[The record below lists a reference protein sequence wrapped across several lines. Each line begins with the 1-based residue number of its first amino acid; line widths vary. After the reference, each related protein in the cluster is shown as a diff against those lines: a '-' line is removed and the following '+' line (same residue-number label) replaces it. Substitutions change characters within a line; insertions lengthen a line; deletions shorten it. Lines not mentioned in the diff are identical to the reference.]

1 MGNRKIV
8 KKQMK
13 RLLHILIGML
23 VSLGAFADGDVTF
36 KVSAPSTVEAGG
48 KFRVQFTVNTQNV
61 SGFSAPDFKG
71 FEIIYGPATSS
82 QSSFQ
87 MINGRTSQSSSIIY
101 TYVLLSENPGTFTI
115 GSASVQVDGN
125 VVKSKPVQV
134 RVLPAG
140 SGGTSNGGSYGGGS
154 SNGGGNQNGS
164 SAARQAPAASSS
176 QSISGK
182 DLFMT
187 ATASRTTV
195 HEQEAIL
202 LTYKIYTLV
211 DLTQMDGK
219 LPTLD
224 GFQIQEIPLPRT
236 KEFTLEQY
244 GGRNY
249 RSVVWS
255 QYLLFPQKSGNL
267 TIPSITYEG
276 VVVTRNR
283 NIDPIEAFFNGQSG
297 YTEVKRKITTPA
309 LTIHVSPLPN
319 KPAEFSGAVGKF
331 SISSSISTKEV
342 DANEAVTL
350 KISVK
355 GSGNMKLIATPEV
368 KFPKDFETYDAK
380 VNDNFQLTRSG
391 LAGTKDFEYLFVP
404 RHAGTYE
411 IPAAQFIYFD
421 TDARAYKTLTTEA
434 YTIKVKKGKGSSGQS
449 VSNYTN
455 QQQDVQQ
462 LNQDIRYIKKG
473 EVELHQQGD
482 TFFGT
487 WKHWAAYLLPLF
499 LFVLVMAL
507 GRKQMK
513 ANANVALSRGK
524 KANKV
529 ALRRMKTAK
538 KLLDSHDTG
547 RFYDEVLRAL
557 WGYVGDKFN
566 MSQESLNKENIEQS
580 LSSRHVPEEQIQQ
593 FMKVLN
599 DCEFARYAPG
609 DVNENMENVYN
620 SAIGA
625 ISKMEDNL

>member
-1 MGNRKIV
+1 MV
-8 KKQMK
+8 AFSVSTFADE
-13 RLLHILIGML
+13 
-23 VSLGAFADGDVTF
+23 VSLR
-36 KVSAPSTVEAGG
+36 VSAPSTVEVGG

-61 SGFSAPDFKG
+61 SHFSAPDFKG
-71 FEIIYGPATSS
+71 FEVIYGPATSS

-101 TYVLLSENPGTFTI
+101 TYVLLAGNSGTFTI
-115 GSASVQVDGN
+115 GSASVQVDGKT
-125 VVKSKPVQV
+125 VKSKPVQV
-134 RVLPAG
+134 RVL
-140 SGGTSNGGSYGGGS
+140 SGGAGGSSNGGS
-154 SNGGGNQNGS
+154 SNGGGNYGGGQSS
-164 SAARQAPAASSS
+164 SAPSASSS
-176 QSISGK
+176 NISAK

-187 ATASRTTV
+187 ATASRTSV

-211 DLTQMDGK
+211 DLTQLDGK

-236 KEFTLEQY
+236 KEFSIEQY
-244 GGRNY
+244 NGRNY
-249 RSVVWS
+249 RTVTWS
-255 QYLLFPQKSGNL
+255 QYLLFPQKSGKL

-276 VVVTRNR
+276 VVITRNR
-283 NIDPIEAFFNGQSG
+283 NLDPIEAFFNGQSG
-297 YTEVKRKITTPA
+297 YSEVKRKITTPT
-309 LTIHVSPLPN
+309 LTINVSPLPN
-319 KPAEFSGAVGKF
+319 KPEGFSGAVGKF
-331 SISSSISTKEV
+331 SVSSSISTKEV

-350 KISVK
+350 KISVQ
-355 GSGNMKLIATPEV
+355 GSGNMKLISTPEV
-368 KFPKDFETYDAK
+368 QFPKDFETYDAK

-391 LAGTKDFEYLFVP
+391 LSGSKDFEYLFVP
-404 RHAGTYE
+404 RHPGTYE
-411 IPAAQFIYFD
+411 IPASEFIYFD
-421 TDARAYKTLTTEA
+421 TESRSYKTIKTEA
-434 YTIKVKKGKGSSGQS
+434 YTLKVNKGKGGAGQS
-449 VSNYTN
+449 VSNYSG

-462 LNQDIRYIKKG
+462 LNQDIRFIKKG
-473 EVELHQQGD
+473 DVNLHQPGD

-487 WKHWAAYLLPLF
+487 WKCWAAYILPFL
-499 LFVLVMAL
+499 LFVIAMVL

-513 ANANVALSRGK
+513 ANANVAHLRGK

-529 ALRRMKTAK
+529 ALKRMKTAK
-538 KLLDSHDTG
+538 KLLDAHDTG
-547 RFYDEVLRAL
+547 KFYDEVLRAL

-580 LSSRHVPEEQIQQ
+580 LTSRQVPDEQIQQ

-620 SAIGA
+620 SAISA

>member
-1 MGNRKIV
+1 
-8 KKQMK
+8 MK
-13 RLLHILIGML
+13 RLLHILIFVAFSVSTFADE
-23 VSLGAFADGDVTF
+23 VSLR
-36 KVSAPSTVEAGG
+36 VSAPSTVEVGG

-61 SGFSAPDFKG
+61 SHFSAPDFKG
-71 FEIIYGPATSS
+71 FEVIYGPATSS

-101 TYVLLSENPGTFTI
+101 TYVLLAGNSGTFTI
-115 GSASVQVDGN
+115 GSASVQVDGKT
-125 VVKSKPVQV
+125 VKSKPVQV
-134 RVLPAG
+134 RVL
-140 SGGTSNGGSYGGGS
+140 SGGAGGSSNGGS
-154 SNGGGNQNGS
+154 SNGGGNSGNYGGGQSS
-164 SAARQAPAASSS
+164 SAPSASSS
-176 QSISGK
+176 SNISAK

-187 ATASRTTV
+187 ATASRTSV

-211 DLTQMDGK
+211 DLTQLDGK

-236 KEFTLEQY
+236 KEFSIEQY
-244 GGRNY
+244 QGRNY
-249 RSVVWS
+249 RTVTWS
-255 QYLLFPQKSGNL
+255 QYLLFPQKSGKL

-276 VVVTRNR
+276 VVITRNR
-283 NIDPIEAFFNGQSG
+283 NLDPIEAFFNGQSG
-297 YTEVKRKITTPA
+297 YTEVKRKITTPT
-309 LTIHVSPLPN
+309 LTINVSPLPN
-319 KPAEFSGAVGKF
+319 KPEGFSGAVGKF
-331 SISSSISTKEV
+331 SVSSSISTKEV

-350 KISVK
+350 KISVQ
-355 GSGNMKLIATPEV
+355 GSGNMKLISTPEV
-368 KFPKDFETYDAK
+368 QFPKDFETYDAK

-391 LAGTKDFEYLFVP
+391 LSGSKDFEYLFVP
-404 RHAGTYE
+404 RHPGTYE
-411 IPAAQFIYFD
+411 IPASEFIYFD
-421 TDARAYKTLTTEA
+421 TESRSYKTIKTEA
-434 YTIKVKKGKGSSGQS
+434 YTLKVNKGKGGAGQS
-449 VSNYTN
+449 VSNYSG

-462 LNQDIRYIKKG
+462 LNQDIRFIKKG
-473 EVELHQQGD
+473 DVDLHQPGD

-487 WKHWAAYLLPLF
+487 WKCWAAYILPFL
-499 LFVLVMAL
+499 LFVIAMVL

-513 ANANVALSRGK
+513 ANANVAHLRGK

-529 ALRRMKTAK
+529 ALKRMKTAK
-538 KLLDSHDTG
+538 KLLDAHDTG
-547 RFYDEVLRAL
+547 KFYDEVLRAL

-580 LSSRHVPEEQIQQ
+580 LTSRQVPDEQIQQ

-620 SAIGA
+620 SAISA

>member
-1 MGNRKIV
+1 
-8 KKQMK
+8 MK
-13 RLLHILIGML
+13 RLLHILIL
-23 VSLGAFADGDVTF
+23 VAFSVSTFADEVSLR
-36 KVSAPSTVEAGG
+36 VSAPSTVEVGG

-61 SGFSAPDFKG
+61 SHFSAPDFKG
-71 FEIIYGPATSS
+71 FEVIYGPATSS

-101 TYVLLSENPGTFTI
+101 TYVLLAGNSGTFTI
-115 GSASVQVDGN
+115 GSASVQVDGKT
-125 VVKSKPVQV
+125 VKSKPVQV
-134 RVLPAG
+134 RVLSGG
-140 SGGTSNGGSYGGGS
+140 SGGAGGSSNGGS
-154 SNGGGNQNGS
+154 SNGGGNYGGGQSS
-164 SAARQAPAASSS
+164 SAPSASSS
-176 QSISGK
+176 NISAK

-187 ATASRTTV
+187 ATASRTSV

-211 DLTQMDGK
+211 DLTQLDGK

-236 KEFTLEQY
+236 KEFSIEQY
-244 GGRNY
+244 NGRNY
-249 RSVVWS
+249 RTVTWS
-255 QYLLFPQKSGNL
+255 QYLLFPQKSGKL

-276 VVVTRNR
+276 VVITRNR
-283 NIDPIEAFFNGQSG
+283 NLDPIEAFFNGQSG
-297 YTEVKRKITTPA
+297 YSEVKRKITTPT
-309 LTIHVSPLPN
+309 LTINVSPLPN
-319 KPAEFSGAVGKF
+319 KPEGFSGAVGKF
-331 SISSSISTKEV
+331 SVSSSISTKEV

-350 KISVK
+350 KISVQ
-355 GSGNMKLIATPEV
+355 GSGNMKLISTPEV
-368 KFPKDFETYDAK
+368 QFPKDFETYDAK

-391 LAGTKDFEYLFVP
+391 LSGSKDFEYLFVP
-404 RHAGTYE
+404 RHPGTYE
-411 IPAAQFIYFD
+411 IPASEFIYFD
-421 TDARAYKTLTTEA
+421 TESRSYKTIKTEA
-434 YTIKVKKGKGSSGQS
+434 YTLKVNKGKGGAGQS
-449 VSNYTN
+449 VSNYSG

-462 LNQDIRYIKKG
+462 LNQDIRFIKKG
-473 EVELHQQGD
+473 DVNLHQPGD

-487 WKHWAAYLLPLF
+487 WKCWAAYILPFL
-499 LFVLVMAL
+499 LFVIAMVL

-513 ANANVALSRGK
+513 ANANVAHLRGK

-529 ALRRMKTAK
+529 ALKRMKTAK
-538 KLLDSHDTG
+538 KLLDAHDTG
-547 RFYDEVLRAL
+547 KFYDEVLRAL

-580 LSSRHVPEEQIQQ
+580 LTSRQVPDEQIQQ

-620 SAIGA
+620 SAISA

>member
-1 MGNRKIV
+1 
-8 KKQMK
+8 MK
-13 RLLHILIGML
+13 RLLYILILIGISVSVMAEE
-23 VSLGAFADGDVTF
+23 VSLR
-36 KVSAPSTVEAGG
+36 VSAPSTVEAGG

-71 FEIIYGPATSS
+71 FEVIYGPATSS

-101 TYVLLSENPGTFTI
+101 TYVLLAESPGNYTI
-115 GSASVQVDGN
+115 GSASVHVDGKT
-125 VVKSKPVQV
+125 VKSKPVQV
-134 RVLPAG
+134 RVL
-140 SGGTSNGGSYGGGS
+140 SGGAGNGGGSYGGG
-154 SNGGGNQNGS
+154 NGGNGAYDNGRQQP
-164 SAARQAPAASSS
+164 SAPTSSS
-176 QSISGK
+176 TNISAK

-187 ATASRTTV
+187 ATASRTNV

-202 LTYKIYTLV
+202 LTYKIYTLL
-211 DLTQMDGK
+211 DLRQMDGK

-224 GFQIQEIPLPRT
+224 GFQIQEIPLPRV
-236 KEFTLEQY
+236 KDFDIEQY
-244 GGRNY
+244 NGRNY
-249 RSVVWS
+249 KTVTWS
-255 QYLLFPQKSGNL
+255 QYLLFPQKSGKL

-276 VVVTRNR
+276 TVITRNR
-283 NIDPIEAFFNGQSG
+283 NLDPIEAFFNGQSG
-297 YTEVKRKITTPA
+297 FTELKRKITTPS
-309 LTIHVSPLPN
+309 LTINVSPLPN
-319 KPAEFSGAVGKF
+319 KPEGFSGAVGKF
-331 SISSSISTKEV
+331 SVSSSISTKEV

-350 KISVK
+350 KVSVK
-355 GSGNMKLIATPEV
+355 GSGNMKLISTPEV
-368 KFPKDFETYDAK
+368 NFPKDFETYDAK

-391 LAGTKDFEYLFVP
+391 LAGSKDFEYLFVP

-411 IPAAQFIYFD
+411 IPAAEFIYFD
-421 TDARAYKTLTTEA
+421 TESRSYKTLKTEA
-434 YTIKVKKGKGSSGQS
+434 YTLKVNKGKGGAGQS
-449 VSNYTN
+449 VSNYSG

-462 LNQDIRYIKKG
+462 LNQDIRFIKQG
-473 EVELHQQGD
+473 DVELHQPGD

-487 WKHWAAYLLPLF
+487 WKCWVAYLLPLL
-499 LFVLVMAL
+499 LFVIVIVL

-529 ALRRMKTAK
+529 ALRKMKTAK
-538 KLLDSHDTG
+538 KLLDAHDTG
-547 RFYDEVLRAL
+547 KFYDEVLRAL

-580 LSSRHVPEEQIQQ
+580 LTSRQVPQEQIGQ

-620 SAIGA
+620 SAISA

>member
-1 MGNRKIV
+1 
-8 KKQMK
+8 MK
-13 RLLHILIGML
+13 RLLHIFILVCISVSVFADE
-23 VSLGAFADGDVTF
+23 VSLR
-36 KVSAPSTVEAGG
+36 VSAPSTVEVGG

-61 SGFSAPDFKG
+61 SHFSAPDFKG
-71 FEIIYGPATSS
+71 FEVIYGPATSS

-101 TYVLLSENPGTFTI
+101 TYVLMAESVGNFTI
-115 GSASVQVDGN
+115 GSASVQVDGKT
-125 VVKSKPVQV
+125 VKSKPTQV
-134 RVLPAG
+134 RVL
-140 SGGTSNGGSYGGGS
+140 SGGAGGASGGNYSGGNSNAGGGRA
-154 SNGGGNQNGS
+154 S
-164 SAARQAPAASSS
+164 SAPEASSS
-176 QSISGK
+176 STNISAK

-211 DLTQMDGK
+211 DLRELDGK

-236 KEFTLEQY
+236 KEFSIEQY
-244 GGRNY
+244 NGRNY
-249 RSVVWS
+249 RSVIWS
-255 QYLLFPQKSGNL
+255 QYLLFPQKSGKL
-267 TIPSITYEG
+267 TIPAITYEG
-276 VVVTRNR
+276 VVITRNR
-283 NIDPIEAFFNGQSG
+283 NLDPIEAFFNGQSG
-297 YTEVKRKITTPA
+297 YTEVKRKITTPT
-309 LTIHVSPLPN
+309 LTINVSPLPN
-319 KPAEFSGAVGKF
+319 KPEGFSGAVGKF
-331 SISSSISTKEV
+331 SISSSMSTKEV

-350 KISVK
+350 KISVQ
-355 GSGNMKLIATPEV
+355 GSGNMKLISTPEV
-368 KFPKDFETYDAK
+368 QFPKDFETYDAK

-391 LAGTKDFEYLFVP
+391 LSGTKDFEYLFVP

-411 IPAAQFIYFD
+411 IPASEFIYFD
-421 TDARAYKTLTTEA
+421 TESRSYKTLKTEA
-434 YTIKVKKGKGSSGQS
+434 YTLKVNKGKGGAGQS
-449 VSNYTN
+449 VSNYSG

-462 LNQDIRYIKKG
+462 LNQDIRFIKKG
-473 EVELHQQGD
+473 DVDLHQPGD

-487 WKHWAAYLLPLF
+487 WKCWAAYLLPLL
-499 LFVLVMAL
+499 LFIIVMVL

-513 ANANVALSRGK
+513 AHANVALSRGR

-538 KLLDSHDTG
+538 KLLDNHDTG
-547 RFYDEVLRAL
+547 KFYDEVLRAL

-580 LSSRHVPEEQIQQ
+580 LTSRNVPDEQIQQ

-609 DVNENMENVYN
+609 DVNENMGNVYN
-620 SAIGA
+620 SAIDA

>member
-1 MGNRKIV
+1 
-8 KKQMK
+8 MK
-13 RLLHILIGML
+13 RLLHILIL
-23 VSLGAFADGDVTF
+23 VAFSVSTFADEVSLR
-36 KVSAPSTVEAGG
+36 VSAPSTVEVGG

-61 SGFSAPDFKG
+61 SHFSAPDFKG
-71 FEIIYGPATSS
+71 FEVIYGPATSS

-101 TYVLLSENPGTFTI
+101 TYVLLAGNSGTFTI
-115 GSASVQVDGN
+115 GSASVQVDGKT
-125 VVKSKPVQV
+125 VKSKPVQV
-134 RVLPAG
+134 RVL
-140 SGGTSNGGSYGGGS
+140 SGGAGGAGGSSNGGS
-154 SNGGGNQNGS
+154 SNGGGNYGGGQSS
-164 SAARQAPAASSS
+164 SAPSASSS
-176 QSISGK
+176 SISAK

-187 ATASRTTV
+187 ATASRTSV

-211 DLTQMDGK
+211 DLTQLDGK

-236 KEFTLEQY
+236 KEFSIEQY
-244 GGRNY
+244 NGRNY
-249 RSVVWS
+249 RTVTWS
-255 QYLLFPQKSGNL
+255 QYLLFPQKSGKL

-276 VVVTRNR
+276 VVITRNR
-283 NIDPIEAFFNGQSG
+283 NLDPIEAFFNGQSG
-297 YTEVKRKITTPA
+297 YSEVKRKITTPT
-309 LTIHVSPLPN
+309 LTINVSPLPN
-319 KPAEFSGAVGKF
+319 KPEGFSGAVGKF
-331 SISSSISTKEV
+331 SVSSSISTKEV

-350 KISVK
+350 KISVQ
-355 GSGNMKLIATPEV
+355 GSGNMKLISTPEV
-368 KFPKDFETYDAK
+368 QFPKDFETYDAK

-391 LAGTKDFEYLFVP
+391 LSGSKDFEYLFVP
-404 RHAGTYE
+404 RHPGTYE
-411 IPAAQFIYFD
+411 IPASEFIYFD
-421 TDARAYKTLTTEA
+421 TESRSYKTIKTEA
-434 YTIKVKKGKGSSGQS
+434 YTLKVNKGKGGAGQS
-449 VSNYTN
+449 VSNYSG

-462 LNQDIRYIKKG
+462 LNQDIRFIKKG
-473 EVELHQQGD
+473 DVDLHQPGD

-487 WKHWAAYLLPLF
+487 WKCWAAYILPFL
-499 LFVLVMAL
+499 LFVIAMVL

-513 ANANVALSRGK
+513 ANANVAHLRGK

-529 ALRRMKTAK
+529 ALKRMKTAK
-538 KLLDSHDTG
+538 KLLDAHDTG
-547 RFYDEVLRAL
+547 KFYDEVLRAL

-580 LSSRHVPEEQIQQ
+580 LTSRQVPDEQIQQ

-620 SAIGA
+620 SAISA

>member
-1 MGNRKIV
+1 
-8 KKQMK
+8 MK
-13 RLLHILIGML
+13 RLLHIFIL
-23 VSLGAFADGDVTF
+23 VAFSVSVFADGDVTF
-36 KVSAPSTVEAGG
+36 RVSAPSTVEAGG

-61 SGFSAPDFKG
+61 SNFIAPDFKG
-71 FEIIYGPATSS
+71 FEVIYGPATSS

-101 TYVLLSENPGTFTI
+101 TYVLLSDVQGTYTI
-115 GSASVQVDGN
+115 GSASVQVEGKT
-125 VVKSKPVQV
+125 VRSKPVQV

-140 SGGTSNGGSYGGGS
+140 AGGSAYGGGGS
-154 SNGGGNQNGS
+154 SSYGS
-164 SAARQAPAASSS
+164 ASGRQSNVPVTTGQGITS
-176 QSISGK
+176 K
-182 DLFMT
+182 ELFMT
-187 ATASRTTV
+187 ATASRTSV

-211 DLTQMDGK
+211 DLRQLDGK

-236 KEFTLEQY
+236 KEFSLEHY
-244 GGRNY
+244 NGRNY
-249 RSVVWS
+249 RTVVWS
-255 QYLLFPQKSGNL
+255 QYLLFPQKSGKL

-276 VVVTRNR
+276 VVVTRNQ

-297 YTEVKRKITTPA
+297 LLELKKKITTPA
-309 LTIHVSPLPN
+309 LTINVSPLPN
-319 KPAEFSGAVGKF
+319 KPADFSGAVGKF
-331 SISSSISTKEV
+331 TLASSISTQEV

-368 KFPKDFETYDAK
+368 NFPKDFDTYDAK
-380 VNDNFQLTRSG
+380 VNDNFQLTRTG
-391 LAGTKDFEYLFVP
+391 LAGNKDFEYLFVP
-404 RHAGTYE
+404 RHAGTYD
-411 IPAAQFIYFD
+411 IPAVKFTYFD
-421 TDARAYKTLTTEA
+421 TEARTYKTLTTEP
-434 YTIKVKKGKGSSGQS
+434 YTIKVNKGKGGAGQS
-449 VSNYTN
+449 VSNYSG

-462 LNQDIRYIKKG
+462 LNQDIRFIKTG
-473 EVELHQQGD
+473 DVALHQQGD

-487 WKHWAAYLLPLF
+487 WKYWTAYLLPFL
-499 LFVLVMAL
+499 LFVLFIVM
-507 GRKQMK
+507 GRKRMK
-513 ANANVALSRGK
+513 TNANVALTRGK

-538 KLLDSHDTG
+538 TLLDSHNASK
-547 RFYDEVLRAL
+547 FYDEVLRAL

-580 LSSRHVPEEQIQQ
+580 LTSRNVPAEQIGQ

-620 SAIGA
+620 SAISA
-625 ISKMEDNL
+625 ITKMEDNL

>member
-1 MGNRKIV
+1 
-8 KKQMK
+8 MK
-13 RLLHILIGML
+13 RLLHIFILVCISVSVFADE
-23 VSLGAFADGDVTF
+23 VSLR
-36 KVSAPSTVEAGG
+36 VSAPSTVEVGG

-61 SGFSAPDFKG
+61 SHFSAPDFKG
-71 FEIIYGPATSS
+71 FEVIYGPATSS

-101 TYVLLSENPGTFTI
+101 TYVLMAESVGNFTI
-115 GSASVQVDGN
+115 GSASVQVDGKA
-125 VVKSKPVQV
+125 VKSKPVQV
-134 RVLPAG
+134 RVL
-140 SGGTSNGGSYGGGS
+140 SGGAGGSSGGNYGGGG
-154 SNGGGNQNGS
+154 NGNAGAGRQS
-164 SAARQAPAASSS
+164 SASEPSSS
-176 QSISGK
+176 STNISAK

-211 DLTQMDGK
+211 DLRELDGK

-236 KEFTLEQY
+236 KEFSIEQY
-244 GGRNY
+244 NGRNY

-255 QYLLFPQKSGNL
+255 QYLLFPQKSGKL
-267 TIPSITYEG
+267 TIPAITYEG
-276 VVVTRNR
+276 VVLTRNR
-283 NIDPIEAFFNGQSG
+283 NLDPIEAFFNGQSG
-297 YTEVKRKITTPA
+297 YTEVKRKIATPT
-309 LTIHVSPLPN
+309 LTINVSPLPN
-319 KPAEFSGAVGKF
+319 KPEGFSGAVGKF
-331 SISSSISTKEV
+331 SVSSSISTKEV

-350 KISVK
+350 KISVQ
-355 GSGNMKLIATPEV
+355 GSGNMKLISTPEV
-368 KFPKDFETYDAK
+368 QFPKDFETYDAK

-391 LAGTKDFEYLFVP
+391 LSGTKDFEYLFVP
-404 RHAGTYE
+404 RHPGTYE
-411 IPAAQFIYFD
+411 IPAAEFIYFD
-421 TDARAYKTLTTEA
+421 TESRSYKTLKTEA
-434 YTIKVKKGKGSSGQS
+434 YTLKVNKGKGGAGQS
-449 VSNYTN
+449 VSNYSG

-462 LNQDIRYIKKG
+462 LNQDIRFIKKG
-473 EVELHQQGD
+473 DVNLHQPGD

-487 WKHWAAYLLPLF
+487 WKCWVACLLPLL
-499 LFVLVMAL
+499 LFIIVMVL

-513 ANANVALSRGK
+513 AHANVALSRGR

-529 ALRRMKTAK
+529 ALKRMKTAK
-538 KLLDSHDTG
+538 KLLDAHDTG
-547 RFYDEVLRAL
+547 KFYDEVLRAL

-580 LSSRHVPEEQIQQ
+580 LTSRNVPAEQIQQ

-620 SAIGA
+620 SAISA

>member
-1 MGNRKIV
+1 MV
-8 KKQMK
+8 AFSVSTFADE
-13 RLLHILIGML
+13 
-23 VSLGAFADGDVTF
+23 VSLR
-36 KVSAPSTVEAGG
+36 VSAPSTVEVGG

-61 SGFSAPDFKG
+61 SHFSAPDFKG
-71 FEIIYGPATSS
+71 FEVIYGPATSS

-101 TYVLLSENPGTFTI
+101 TYVLLAGNSGTFTI
-115 GSASVQVDGN
+115 GSASVQVDGKT
-125 VVKSKPVQV
+125 VKSKPVQV
-134 RVLPAG
+134 RVL
-140 SGGTSNGGSYGGGS
+140 SGGAGGAGGS
-154 SNGGGNQNGS
+154 SNGGSSSGGGNYGGGQSS
-164 SAARQAPAASSS
+164 SAPSASSS
-176 QSISGK
+176 NISAK

-187 ATASRTTV
+187 ATASRTSV

-211 DLTQMDGK
+211 DLTQLDGK

-236 KEFTLEQY
+236 KEFSIEQY
-244 GGRNY
+244 NGRNY
-249 RSVVWS
+249 RTVTWS
-255 QYLLFPQKSGNL
+255 QYLLFPQKSGKL

-276 VVVTRNR
+276 VVITRNR
-283 NIDPIEAFFNGQSG
+283 NLDPIEAFFNGQSG
-297 YTEVKRKITTPA
+297 YSEVKRKITTPT
-309 LTIHVSPLPN
+309 LTINVSPLPN
-319 KPAEFSGAVGKF
+319 KPEGFSGAVGKF
-331 SISSSISTKEV
+331 SVSSSISTKEV

-350 KISVK
+350 KISVQ
-355 GSGNMKLIATPEV
+355 GSGNMKLISTPEV
-368 KFPKDFETYDAK
+368 QFPKDFETYDAK

-391 LAGTKDFEYLFVP
+391 LSGSKDFEYLFVP
-404 RHAGTYE
+404 RHPGTYE
-411 IPAAQFIYFD
+411 IPASEFIYFD
-421 TDARAYKTLTTEA
+421 TESRSYKTIKTEA
-434 YTIKVKKGKGSSGQS
+434 YTLKVNKGKGGAGQS
-449 VSNYTN
+449 VSNYSG

-462 LNQDIRYIKKG
+462 LNQDIRFIKKG
-473 EVELHQQGD
+473 DVDLHQPGD

-487 WKHWAAYLLPLF
+487 WKCWAAYILPFL
-499 LFVLVMAL
+499 LFVIAMVL

-513 ANANVALSRGK
+513 ANANVAHLRGK

-529 ALRRMKTAK
+529 ALKRMKTAK
-538 KLLDSHDTG
+538 KLLDAHDTG
-547 RFYDEVLRAL
+547 KFYDEVLRAL

-580 LSSRHVPEEQIQQ
+580 LTSRQVPDEQIQQ

-620 SAIGA
+620 SAISA

>member
-1 MGNRKIV
+1 
-8 KKQMK
+8 MK
-13 RLLHILIGML
+13 RLFYLYICLCI
-23 VSLGAFADGDVTF
+23 SISAFADEVSLR
-36 KVSAPSTVEAGG
+36 VSAPSSVEAGG

-71 FEIIYGPATSS
+71 FEVIYGPATSS

-101 TYVLLSENPGTFTI
+101 TYVLLAESPGNYTI
-115 GSASVQVDGN
+115 GSATVHVDGKA
-125 VVKSKPVQV
+125 VKSKPVQV
-134 RVLPAG
+134 RVLAG
-140 SGGTSNGGSYGGGS
+140 GAGGGANGGGSYGGNG
-154 SNGGGNQNGS
+154 SNGGNSAYDNGRQPSASAPS
-164 SAARQAPAASSS
+164 STN
-176 QSISGK
+176 ISAK

-211 DLTQMDGK
+211 DLRQLDGK

-236 KEFTLEQY
+236 KEFDIEQY
-244 GGRNY
+244 NGRNY
-249 RSVVWS
+249 RTVTWS
-255 QYLLFPQKSGNL
+255 QYLLFPQKSGKL

-276 VVVTRNR
+276 VVITRNR
-283 NIDPIEAFFNGQSG
+283 NLDPIEAFFNGQSG
-297 YTEVKRKITTPA
+297 FAEVKRKITTPT
-309 LTIHVSPLPN
+309 LTINVSPLPN
-319 KPAEFSGAVGKF
+319 KPEGFSGAVGKF
-331 SISSSISTKEV
+331 SVSSNISTKEV

-355 GSGNMKLIATPEV
+355 GSGNMKLISTPEM

-391 LAGTKDFEYLFVP
+391 LSGTKDFEYLFVP

-411 IPAAQFIYFD
+411 IPAAEFIYFD
-421 TDARAYKTLTTEA
+421 TESRSYKTLKTEA
-434 YTIKVKKGKGSSGQS
+434 YTLKVNKGKGGAGQS
-449 VSNYTN
+449 VSNYSG

-462 LNQDIRYIKKG
+462 LNQDIRFIKTG
-473 EVELHQQGD
+473 DVELHQPGD

-487 WKHWAAYLLPLF
+487 WKCWVAYVLPLVLF
-499 LFVLVMAL
+499 LLVMVL
-507 GRKQMK
+507 GRKRMK

-529 ALRRMKTAK
+529 ALRKMKTAK
-538 KLLDSHDTG
+538 KLLDAHDKDK
-547 RFYDEVLRAL
+547 FYDEVLRAL

-580 LSSRHVPEEQIQQ
+580 LTSRQVPEEQIRQ

-620 SAIGA
+620 SAISA

>member
-1 MGNRKIV
+1 MAFS
-8 KKQMK
+8 
-13 RLLHILIGML
+13 
-23 VSLGAFADGDVTF
+23 VSVFADGDVTF
-36 KVSAPSTVEAGG
+36 RVSAPSTVEAGG

-61 SGFSAPDFKG
+61 SNFIAPDFKG
-71 FEIIYGPATSS
+71 FEVIYGPATSS

-101 TYVLLSENPGTFTI
+101 TYVLLSDVQGTYTI
-115 GSASVQVDGN
+115 GSASVQVEGKT
-125 VVKSKPVQV
+125 VRSKPVQV

-140 SGGTSNGGSYGGGS
+140 AGGSAYGGGGS
-154 SNGGGNQNGS
+154 SSNGS
-164 SAARQAPAASSS
+164 ASGRQSNVPVTTGQGITS
-176 QSISGK
+176 K
-182 DLFMT
+182 ELFMT
-187 ATASRTTV
+187 ATASRTSV

-211 DLTQMDGK
+211 DLRQLDGK

-236 KEFTLEQY
+236 KEFSLEHY
-244 GGRNY
+244 NGRNY
-249 RSVVWS
+249 RTVVWS
-255 QYLLFPQKSGNL
+255 QYLLFPQKSGKL

-276 VVVTRNR
+276 VVVTRNQ

-297 YTEVKRKITTPA
+297 LLELKKKITTPA
-309 LTIHVSPLPN
+309 LTINVSPLPN
-319 KPAEFSGAVGKF
+319 KPADFSGAVGKF
-331 SISSSISTKEV
+331 TLSSSISTQEV

-368 KFPKDFETYDAK
+368 NFPKDFDTYDAK
-380 VNDNFQLTRSG
+380 VNDNFQLTRTG
-391 LAGTKDFEYLFVP
+391 LAGNKDFEYLFVP
-404 RHAGTYE
+404 RHAGTYD
-411 IPAAQFIYFD
+411 IPAVKFTYFD
-421 TDARAYKTLTTEA
+421 TEARTYKTLTTEP
-434 YTIKVKKGKGSSGQS
+434 YTIKVNKGKGGAGQS
-449 VSNYTN
+449 VSNYSG

-462 LNQDIRYIKKG
+462 LNQDIRFIKTG
-473 EVELHQQGD
+473 DVALHQQGD

-487 WKHWAAYLLPLF
+487 WKYWTAYLLPFL
-499 LFVLVMAL
+499 LFVLFIVM
-507 GRKQMK
+507 GRKRMK
-513 ANANVALSRGK
+513 TNANVALTRGK

-538 KLLDSHDTG
+538 TLLDSHDASK
-547 RFYDEVLRAL
+547 FYDEVLRAL

-580 LSSRHVPEEQIQQ
+580 LTSRNVPAEQIGQ

-620 SAIGA
+620 SAISA
-625 ISKMEDNL
+625 ITKMEDNL

>member
-1 MGNRKIV
+1 
-8 KKQMK
+8 MK
-13 RLLHILIGML
+13 RLLHIFIL
-23 VSLGAFADGDVTF
+23 VAFSVSVFADGDVTF
-36 KVSAPSTVEAGG
+36 RVSAPSTVEAGG

-61 SGFSAPDFKG
+61 SNFIAPDFKG
-71 FEIIYGPATSS
+71 FEVIYGPATSS

-101 TYVLLSENPGTFTI
+101 TYVLLSDVQGTYTI
-115 GSASVQVDGN
+115 GSASVQVEGKT
-125 VVKSKPVQV
+125 VRSKPVQV

-140 SGGTSNGGSYGGGS
+140 AGGSAYGGGGS
-154 SNGGGNQNGS
+154 NSNG
-164 SAARQAPAASSS
+164 SASGRQSNVPVTTGQGVTS
-176 QSISGK
+176 K
-182 DLFMT
+182 ELFMT
-187 ATASRTTV
+187 ATASRTSV

-211 DLTQMDGK
+211 DLRQLDGK

-236 KEFTLEQY
+236 KEFSLEHY
-244 GGRNY
+244 NGRNY
-249 RSVVWS
+249 RTVVWS
-255 QYLLFPQKSGNL
+255 QYLLFPQKAGKL

-276 VVVTRNR
+276 VVVTRNQ

-297 YTEVKRKITTPA
+297 LLELKKKITTPA
-309 LTIHVSPLPN
+309 LTINVSPLPN
-319 KPAEFSGAVGKF
+319 KPADFSGAVGKF
-331 SISSSISTKEV
+331 TLASSISTQEV

-368 KFPKDFETYDAK
+368 NFPKDFDTYDAK
-380 VNDNFQLTRSG
+380 VNDNFQLTRTG
-391 LAGTKDFEYLFVP
+391 LAGNKDFEYLFVP
-404 RHAGTYE
+404 RHAGTYD
-411 IPAAQFIYFD
+411 IPAVKFTYFD
-421 TDARAYKTLTTEA
+421 TEARTYKTLTTEP
-434 YTIKVKKGKGSSGQS
+434 YTIKVNKGKGGAGQS
-449 VSNYTN
+449 VSNYSG

-462 LNQDIRYIKKG
+462 LNQDIRFIKTG
-473 EVELHQQGD
+473 DVALHQQGD

-487 WKHWAAYLLPLF
+487 WKYWAAYLLPFL
-499 LFVLVMAL
+499 LFVLFIVM
-507 GRKQMK
+507 GRKRMK
-513 ANANVALSRGK
+513 TNANVALTRGK

-538 KLLDSHDTG
+538 TLLDSHDASK
-547 RFYDEVLRAL
+547 FYDEVLRAL

-580 LSSRHVPEEQIQQ
+580 LTSRNVPAEQIEQ

-620 SAIGA
+620 SAISA
-625 ISKMEDNL
+625 ITKMEDNL

>member
-1 MGNRKIV
+1 MV
-8 KKQMK
+8 AFSVSTFADE
-13 RLLHILIGML
+13 
-23 VSLGAFADGDVTF
+23 VSLR
-36 KVSAPSTVEAGG
+36 VSAPSTVEVGG

-61 SGFSAPDFKG
+61 SHFSAPDFKG
-71 FEIIYGPATSS
+71 FEVIYGPATSS

-101 TYVLLSENPGTFTI
+101 TYVLLAGNSGTFTI
-115 GSASVQVDGN
+115 GSASVQVDGKT
-125 VVKSKPVQV
+125 VKSKPVQV
-134 RVLPAG
+134 RVL
-140 SGGTSNGGSYGGGS
+140 SGGAGGSSNGGS
-154 SNGGGNQNGS
+154 SNGGGNYGGGQSS
-164 SAARQAPAASSS
+164 SAPSASSS
-176 QSISGK
+176 NISAK

-187 ATASRTTV
+187 ATASRTSV

-211 DLTQMDGK
+211 DLTQLDGK

-236 KEFTLEQY
+236 KEFSIEQY
-244 GGRNY
+244 NGRNY
-249 RSVVWS
+249 RTVTWS
-255 QYLLFPQKSGNL
+255 QYLLFPQKSGKL

-276 VVVTRNR
+276 VVITRNR
-283 NIDPIEAFFNGQSG
+283 NLDPIEAFFNGQSG
-297 YTEVKRKITTPA
+297 YSEVKRKITTPT
-309 LTIHVSPLPN
+309 LTINVSPLPN
-319 KPAEFSGAVGKF
+319 KPEGFSGAVGKF
-331 SISSSISTKEV
+331 SVSSSISTKEV

-350 KISVK
+350 KISVQ
-355 GSGNMKLIATPEV
+355 GSGNMKLISTPEV
-368 KFPKDFETYDAK
+368 QFPKDFETYDAK

-391 LAGTKDFEYLFVP
+391 LSGSKDFEYLFVP
-404 RHAGTYE
+404 RHPGTYE
-411 IPAAQFIYFD
+411 IPASEFIYFD
-421 TDARAYKTLTTEA
+421 TESRSYKTIKTEV
-434 YTIKVKKGKGSSGQS
+434 YTLKVNKGKGGAGQS
-449 VSNYTN
+449 VSNYSG

-462 LNQDIRYIKKG
+462 LNQDIRFIKKG
-473 EVELHQQGD
+473 DVDLHQPGD

-487 WKHWAAYLLPLF
+487 WKCWAAYILPFL
-499 LFVLVMAL
+499 LFVIAMVL

-513 ANANVALSRGK
+513 ANANVAHLRGK

-529 ALRRMKTAK
+529 ALKRMKTAK
-538 KLLDSHDTG
+538 KLLDAHDTG
-547 RFYDEVLRAL
+547 KFYDEVLRAL

-580 LSSRHVPEEQIQQ
+580 LTSRQVPDEQIQQ

-620 SAIGA
+620 SAISA

>member
-1 MGNRKIV
+1 MDEV
-8 KKQMK
+8 KCEMSMK
-13 RLLHILIGML
+13 RLLHILIL
-23 VSLGAFADGDVTF
+23 VAFSVSTFADEVSLR
-36 KVSAPSTVEAGG
+36 VSAPSTVEVGG

-61 SGFSAPDFKG
+61 SHFSAPDFKG
-71 FEIIYGPATSS
+71 FEVIYGPATSS

-101 TYVLLSENPGTFTI
+101 TYVLLAGNSGTFTI
-115 GSASVQVDGN
+115 GSASVQVDGKT
-125 VVKSKPVQV
+125 VKSKPVQV
-134 RVLPAG
+134 RVL
-140 SGGTSNGGSYGGGS
+140 SGGAGGAGGSSNGGS
-154 SNGGGNQNGS
+154 SNGGGNYGGGQSS
-164 SAARQAPAASSS
+164 SAPSASSS
-176 QSISGK
+176 NISAK

-187 ATASRTTV
+187 ATASRTSV

-211 DLTQMDGK
+211 DLTQLDGK

-236 KEFTLEQY
+236 KEFSIEQY
-244 GGRNY
+244 NGRNY
-249 RSVVWS
+249 RTVTWS
-255 QYLLFPQKSGNL
+255 QYLLFPQKSGKL

-276 VVVTRNR
+276 VVITRNR
-283 NIDPIEAFFNGQSG
+283 NLDPIEAFFNGQSG
-297 YTEVKRKITTPA
+297 YSEVKRKITTPT
-309 LTIHVSPLPN
+309 LTINVSPLPN
-319 KPAEFSGAVGKF
+319 KPEGFSGAVGKF
-331 SISSSISTKEV
+331 SVSSSISTKEV

-350 KISVK
+350 KISVQ
-355 GSGNMKLIATPEV
+355 GSGNMKLISTPEV
-368 KFPKDFETYDAK
+368 QFPKDFETYDAK

-391 LAGTKDFEYLFVP
+391 LSGSKDFEYLFVP
-404 RHAGTYE
+404 RHPGTYE
-411 IPAAQFIYFD
+411 IPASEFIYFD
-421 TDARAYKTLTTEA
+421 TESRSYKTIKTEA
-434 YTIKVKKGKGSSGQS
+434 YTLKVNKGKGGAGQS
-449 VSNYTN
+449 VSNYSG

-462 LNQDIRYIKKG
+462 LNQDIRFIKKG
-473 EVELHQQGD
+473 DVDLHQPGD

-487 WKHWAAYLLPLF
+487 WKCWAAYILPFL
-499 LFVLVMAL
+499 LFVIAMVL

-513 ANANVALSRGK
+513 ANANVAHLRGK

-529 ALRRMKTAK
+529 ALKRMKTAK
-538 KLLDSHDTG
+538 KLLDAHDTG
-547 RFYDEVLRAL
+547 KFYDEVLRAL

-580 LSSRHVPEEQIQQ
+580 LTSRQVPDEQIQQ

-620 SAIGA
+620 SAISA

>member
-1 MGNRKIV
+1 
-8 KKQMK
+8 MK
-13 RLLHILIGML
+13 RLIHIFILVAFSL
-23 VSLGAFADGDVTF
+23 STFADEVSLR
-36 KVSAPSTVEAGG
+36 VSAPSTVEVGG

-61 SGFSAPDFKG
+61 SHFSAPDFKG
-71 FEIIYGPATSS
+71 FEVIYGPATSS

-101 TYVLLSENPGTFTI
+101 TYVLMAESVGNFTI
-115 GSASVQVDGN
+115 GSASVQVDGKT
-125 VVKSKPVQV
+125 VKSKPTQV
-134 RVLPAG
+134 RVL
-140 SGGTSNGGSYGGGS
+140 SGGAGGASGGNYGGGN
-154 SNGGGNQNGS
+154 SNASGGRAS
-164 SAARQAPAASSS
+164 SAPEASSS
-176 QSISGK
+176 STNISAK

-211 DLTQMDGK
+211 DLRELDGK

-236 KEFTLEQY
+236 KEFSIEQY
-244 GGRNY
+244 NGRNY
-249 RSVVWS
+249 RSVIWS
-255 QYLLFPQKSGNL
+255 QYLLFPQKSGKL
-267 TIPSITYEG
+267 TIPAITYEG
-276 VVVTRNR
+276 VVITRNR
-283 NIDPIEAFFNGQSG
+283 NLDPIEAFFNGQSG
-297 YTEVKRKITTPA
+297 YTEVKRKITTPT
-309 LTIHVSPLPN
+309 LTINVSPLPN
-319 KPAEFSGAVGKF
+319 KPEGFSGAVGKF
-331 SISSSISTKEV
+331 SISSSMSTKEV

-350 KISVK
+350 KISVQ
-355 GSGNMKLIATPEV
+355 GSGNMKLISTPEV
-368 KFPKDFETYDAK
+368 QFPKDFETYDAK

-391 LAGTKDFEYLFVP
+391 LSGTKDFEYLFVP

-411 IPAAQFIYFD
+411 IPASEFIYFD
-421 TDARAYKTLTTEA
+421 TESRSYKTLKTEA
-434 YTIKVKKGKGSSGQS
+434 YTLKVNKGKGGAGQS
-449 VSNYTN
+449 VSNYSG

-462 LNQDIRYIKKG
+462 LNQDIRFIKKG
-473 EVELHQQGD
+473 DVDLHQPGD

-487 WKHWAAYLLPLF
+487 WKCWAAYLLPLL
-499 LFVLVMAL
+499 LFIIVMVL

-513 ANANVALSRGK
+513 AHANVALSRGR

-529 ALRRMKTAK
+529 ALRRMKAAK
-538 KLLDSHDTG
+538 KLLDNHDTG
-547 RFYDEVLRAL
+547 KFYDEVLRAL

-580 LSSRHVPEEQIQQ
+580 LTSRNVPDEQIQQ

-609 DVNENMENVYN
+609 DVNENMGNVYN
-620 SAIGA
+620 SAIDA

>member
-1 MGNRKIV
+1 
-8 KKQMK
+8 MK
-13 RLLHILIGML
+13 RLLHIFIL
-23 VSLGAFADGDVTF
+23 VAFSVSVFADGGVTF
-36 KVSAPSTVEAGG
+36 RVSAPSTVEAGG

-61 SGFSAPDFKG
+61 SNFIAPDFKG
-71 FEIIYGPATSS
+71 FEVIYGPATSS

-101 TYVLLSENPGTFTI
+101 TYVLLSDVQGTYTI
-115 GSASVQVDGN
+115 GSASVQVEGKT
-125 VVKSKPVQV
+125 VRSKPVQV

-140 SGGTSNGGSYGGGS
+140 AGGSAYGGGGS
-154 SNGGGNQNGS
+154 SSNGS
-164 SAARQAPAASSS
+164 ASGRQSNVPVTTGQGITS
-176 QSISGK
+176 K
-182 DLFMT
+182 ELFMT
-187 ATASRTTV
+187 ATASRTSV

-211 DLTQMDGK
+211 DLRQLDGK

-236 KEFTLEQY
+236 KEFSLEHY
-244 GGRNY
+244 NGRNY
-249 RSVVWS
+249 RTVVWS
-255 QYLLFPQKSGNL
+255 QYLLFPQKAGKL

-276 VVVTRNR
+276 VVVTRNQ

-297 YTEVKRKITTPA
+297 LLELKKKITTPA
-309 LTIHVSPLPN
+309 LTINVSPLPN
-319 KPAEFSGAVGKF
+319 KPADFSGAVGKF
-331 SISSSISTKEV
+331 TLASSISTQEV

-368 KFPKDFETYDAK
+368 NFPKDFDTYDAK
-380 VNDNFQLTRSG
+380 VNDNFQLTRTG
-391 LAGTKDFEYLFVP
+391 LAGNKDFEYLFVP
-404 RHAGTYE
+404 RHAGTYD
-411 IPAAQFIYFD
+411 IPAVKFTYFD
-421 TDARAYKTLTTEA
+421 TEARTYKTLTTEP
-434 YTIKVKKGKGSSGQS
+434 YTIKVNKGKGGAGQS
-449 VSNYTN
+449 VSNYSG

-462 LNQDIRYIKKG
+462 LNQDIRFIKTG
-473 EVELHQQGD
+473 DVALHQQGD

-487 WKHWAAYLLPLF
+487 WKYWAAYLLPFL
-499 LFVLVMAL
+499 LFVLFIVM
-507 GRKQMK
+507 GRKRMK
-513 ANANVALSRGK
+513 TNANVALTRGK

-538 KLLDSHDTG
+538 TLLDSHDASK
-547 RFYDEVLRAL
+547 FYDEVLRAL

-580 LSSRHVPEEQIQQ
+580 LTSRNVPAEQIGQ

-620 SAIGA
+620 SAISA
-625 ISKMEDNL
+625 ITKMEDNL

>member
-1 MGNRKIV
+1 
-8 KKQMK
+8 MK
-13 RLLHILIGML
+13 RLLHILIL
-23 VSLGAFADGDVTF
+23 VAFSVSTFADEVSLR
-36 KVSAPSTVEAGG
+36 VSAPSTVEVGG

-61 SGFSAPDFKG
+61 SHFSAPDFKG
-71 FEIIYGPATSS
+71 FEVIYGPATSS

-101 TYVLLSENPGTFTI
+101 TYVLLAGNSGTFTI
-115 GSASVQVDGN
+115 GSASVQVDGKT
-125 VVKSKPVQV
+125 VKSKPVQV
-134 RVLPAG
+134 RVL
-140 SGGTSNGGSYGGGS
+140 SGGAGGAGGS
-154 SNGGGNQNGS
+154 SNGGGNYGGGQSS
-164 SAARQAPAASSS
+164 SAPSASSS
-176 QSISGK
+176 NISAK

-187 ATASRTTV
+187 ATASRTSV

-211 DLTQMDGK
+211 DLTQLDGK

-236 KEFTLEQY
+236 KEFSIEQY
-244 GGRNY
+244 NGRNY
-249 RSVVWS
+249 RTVTWS
-255 QYLLFPQKSGNL
+255 QYLLFPQKSGKL

-276 VVVTRNR
+276 VVITRNR
-283 NIDPIEAFFNGQSG
+283 NLDPIEAFFNGQSG
-297 YTEVKRKITTPA
+297 YSEVKRKITTPT
-309 LTIHVSPLPN
+309 LTINVSPLPN
-319 KPAEFSGAVGKF
+319 KPEGFSGAVGKF
-331 SISSSISTKEV
+331 SVSSSISTKEV

-355 GSGNMKLIATPEV
+355 GSGNMKLISTPEV
-368 KFPKDFETYDAK
+368 QFPKDFETYDAK

-391 LAGTKDFEYLFVP
+391 LSGSKDFEYLFVP
-404 RHAGTYE
+404 RHPGTYE
-411 IPAAQFIYFD
+411 IPASEFIYFD
-421 TDARAYKTLTTEA
+421 TESRSYKTIKTEA
-434 YTIKVKKGKGSSGQS
+434 YTLKVNKGKGGAGQS
-449 VSNYTN
+449 VSNYSG

-462 LNQDIRYIKKG
+462 LNQDIRFIKKG
-473 EVELHQQGD
+473 DVDLHQPGD

-487 WKHWAAYLLPLF
+487 WKCWVAYILPFL
-499 LFVLVMAL
+499 LFVIAMVL

-513 ANANVALSRGK
+513 ANANVAHLRGK

-529 ALRRMKTAK
+529 ALKRMKTAK
-538 KLLDSHDTG
+538 KLLDAHDTG
-547 RFYDEVLRAL
+547 KFYDEVLRAL

-580 LSSRHVPEEQIQQ
+580 LTSRQVPDEQIQQ

-620 SAIGA
+620 SAISA

>member
-1 MGNRKIV
+1 
-8 KKQMK
+8 MK
-13 RLLHILIGML
+13 RLIHIFILVAFSL
-23 VSLGAFADGDVTF
+23 CAFAEDVSLR
-36 KVSAPSTVEAGG
+36 VSAPSTVEVGG

-61 SGFSAPDFKG
+61 SHFSAPDFKG
-71 FEIIYGPATSS
+71 FEVIYGPATSS

-101 TYVLLSENPGTFTI
+101 TYVLMAESVGNFTI
-115 GSASVQVDGN
+115 GSASVQVDGKT
-125 VVKSKPVQV
+125 VKSSPTRI
-134 RVLPAG
+134 RVLSGGAG
-140 SGGTSNGGSYGGGS
+140 SNSGNAG
-154 SNGGGNQNGS
+154 GGGNGNAGGGRP
-164 SAARQAPAASSS
+164 SAAPEASSS
-176 QSISGK
+176 SQNISSK

-187 ATASRTTV
+187 ATASRTSV

-202 LTYKIYTLV
+202 VTYKIYTLV
-211 DLTQMDGK
+211 DLRELDGK

-236 KEFTLEQY
+236 KEFSIEQY
-244 GGRNY
+244 NGRNY
-249 RSVVWS
+249 RSVIWS
-255 QYLLFPQKSGNL
+255 QYLLFPQKSGKL
-267 TIPSITYEG
+267 TIPAITYEG
-276 VVVTRNR
+276 VVITRNR
-283 NIDPIEAFFNGQSG
+283 NLDPIEAFFNGQSG
-297 YTEVKRKITTPA
+297 YTEVKRKIATPT
-309 LTIHVSPLPN
+309 LTINVSPLPN
-319 KPAEFSGAVGKF
+319 KPEGFSGAVGKF
-331 SISSSISTKEV
+331 SVSSSISTKEV

-350 KISVK
+350 KISVQ
-355 GSGNMKLIATPEV
+355 GSGNMKLISTPEV

-391 LAGTKDFEYLFVP
+391 LSGTKDFEYLFVP
-404 RHAGTYE
+404 RHPGTYE
-411 IPAAQFIYFD
+411 IPAAEFIYFD
-421 TDARAYKTLTTEA
+421 TESRSYKTLKTEA
-434 YTIKVKKGKGSSGQS
+434 YTLKVNKGKGGAGQN
-449 VSNYTN
+449 VSNYSG

-462 LNQDIRYIKKG
+462 LNQDIRFIKKG
-473 EVELHQQGD
+473 EVDLHQPGD

-487 WKHWAAYLLPLF
+487 WKCWVSYLLPLL
-499 LFVLVMAL
+499 LFIIVMVL

-513 ANANVALSRGK
+513 AHANVALSRGR

-538 KLLDSHDTG
+538 KLLDTHDIG
-547 RFYDEVLRAL
+547 KFYDEVLRAL

-580 LSSRHVPEEQIQQ
+580 LTSRNVPAEQIQQ

-620 SAIGA
+620 SAISA

>member
-1 MGNRKIV
+1 
-8 KKQMK
+8 MK
-13 RLLHILIGML
+13 RLVQIVIFAFLS
-23 VSLGAFADGDVTF
+23 VSAFAQGDVTF
-36 KVSAPSTVEAGG
+36 KVSAPSSVEAGG

-61 SGFSAPDFKG
+61 SNFNAPDFKG
-71 FEIIYGPATSS
+71 FEVIYGPATSS

-87 MINGRTSQSSSIIY
+87 MINGHTSQSSSIIY
-101 TYVLLSENPGTFTI
+101 TYVLLSSAPGTYTI
-115 GSASVQVDGN
+115 GSASVVVDGTT
-125 VVKSKPVQV
+125 VKSRPVQV
-134 RVLPAG
+134 RVLPSG
-140 SGGTSNGGSYGGGS
+140 SGRSSGGGSAYGGGS
-154 SNGGGNQNGS
+154 SANGSRNGGG
-164 SAARQAPAASSS
+164 ASSS
-176 QSISGK
+176 APASSQNVSGK

-187 ATASRTTV
+187 ATASRTSV

-236 KEFTLEQY
+236 KEFSLEQY
-244 GGRNY
+244 NGKNY
-249 RSVVWS
+249 RTVVWS
-255 QYLLFPQKSGNL
+255 QYLLFPQKSGKL

-276 VVVTRNR
+276 VVITRNR
-283 NIDPIEAFFNGQSG
+283 TLDPIEAFFNGQSG
-297 YTEVKRKITTPA
+297 YAEVKKKITTPA
-309 LTIHVSPLPN
+309 LTINVSPLPN
-319 KPAEFSGAVGKF
+319 KPADFSGAVGSF
-331 SISSSISTKEV
+331 SVSSSISTQEV

-355 GSGNMKLIATPEV
+355 GSGNMKLISTPEV
-368 KFPKDFETYDAK
+368 QVPKDFETYDAK

-391 LAGTKDFEYLFVP
+391 LSGPKEFEYLFVP
-404 RHAGTYE
+404 RHVGTYE
-411 IPAAQFIYFD
+411 IPAAKFVYFD
-421 TDARAYKTLTTEA
+421 TDSRSYKTLTTQA
-434 YTIKVKKGKGSSGQS
+434 YTLKVNKGKGGAGQN
-449 VSNYTN
+449 VSNYSG

-462 LNQDIRYIKKG
+462 LNQDIRFIKQG
-473 EVELHQQGD
+473 DVQLHQQGD
-482 TFFGT
+482 DFFGT
-487 WKHWAAYLLPLF
+487 WKYWAAYLLP
-499 LFVLVMAL
+499 FVLFILLMVL
-507 GRKQMK
+507 GRKRMK

-529 ALRRMKTAK
+529 ALRRMKAAK
-538 KLLDSHDTG
+538 KLLDAHDTG
-547 RFYDEVLRAL
+547 KFYDEVLRAL

-580 LSSRHVPEEQIQQ
+580 LASRNVPEEQVQQ

-620 SAIGA
+620 SAIDA

>member
-1 MGNRKIV
+1 
-8 KKQMK
+8 MK
-13 RLLHILIGML
+13 RLLYILILIGISVSVMAEE
-23 VSLGAFADGDVTF
+23 VSLR
-36 KVSAPSTVEAGG
+36 VSAPSTVEAGG

-71 FEIIYGPATSS
+71 FEVIYGPATSS

-101 TYVLLSENPGTFTI
+101 TYVLLAESPGNYTI
-115 GSASVQVDGN
+115 GSASVHVDGKT
-125 VVKSKPVQV
+125 VKSKPVQV
-134 RVLPAG
+134 RVL
-140 SGGTSNGGSYGGGS
+140 SGGAGNGGGSYGGG
-154 SNGGGNQNGS
+154 NGGNGAYDNGRQQP
-164 SAARQAPAASSS
+164 SAPTSSS
-176 QSISGK
+176 TNISAK

-187 ATASRTTV
+187 ATASRTNV

-202 LTYKIYTLV
+202 LTYKIYTLL
-211 DLTQMDGK
+211 DLRQMDGK

-224 GFQIQEIPLPRT
+224 GFQIQEIPLPRV
-236 KEFTLEQY
+236 KDFDIEQY
-244 GGRNY
+244 NGRNY
-249 RSVVWS
+249 KTVTWS
-255 QYLLFPQKSGNL
+255 QYLLFPQKSGKL

-276 VVVTRNR
+276 TVITRNR
-283 NIDPIEAFFNGQSG
+283 NLDPIEAFFNGQSG
-297 YTEVKRKITTPA
+297 FTEVKRKITTPS
-309 LTIHVSPLPN
+309 LTINVSPLPN
-319 KPAEFSGAVGKF
+319 KPEGFSGAVGKF
-331 SISSSISTKEV
+331 SVSSSISTKEV

-350 KISVK
+350 KVSVK
-355 GSGNMKLIATPEV
+355 GSGNMKLISTPEV
-368 KFPKDFETYDAK
+368 NFPKDFETYDAK

-391 LAGTKDFEYLFVP
+391 LAGSKDFEYLFVP

-411 IPAAQFIYFD
+411 IPAAEFIYFD
-421 TDARAYKTLTTEA
+421 TESRSYKTLKTEA
-434 YTIKVKKGKGSSGQS
+434 YTLKVNKGKGGAGQS
-449 VSNYTN
+449 VSNYSG

-462 LNQDIRYIKKG
+462 LNQDIRFIKQG
-473 EVELHQQGD
+473 DVELHQPGD

-487 WKHWAAYLLPLF
+487 WKCWVAYLLPLL
-499 LFVLVMAL
+499 LFVIVIVL

-529 ALRRMKTAK
+529 ALRKMKTAK
-538 KLLDSHDTG
+538 KLLDAHDTG
-547 RFYDEVLRAL
+547 KFYDEVLRAL

-580 LSSRHVPEEQIQQ
+580 LTSRQVPQEQIGQ

-620 SAIGA
+620 SAISA

>member
-1 MGNRKIV
+1 
-8 KKQMK
+8 MK
-13 RLLHILIGML
+13 RLLHIFILVCISVSVFADE
-23 VSLGAFADGDVTF
+23 VSLR
-36 KVSAPSTVEAGG
+36 VSAPSTVEVGG

-61 SGFSAPDFKG
+61 SHFSAPDFKG
-71 FEIIYGPATSS
+71 FEVIYGPATSS

-101 TYVLLSENPGTFTI
+101 TYVLMAESVGNFTI
-115 GSASVQVDGN
+115 GSASVQADGKT
-125 VVKSKPVQV
+125 VKSSPTRI
-134 RVLPAG
+134 RVL
-140 SGGTSNGGSYGGGS
+140 SGGAGGSSGGNYGGGG
-154 SNGGGNQNGS
+154 NGNAGAGRQS
-164 SAARQAPAASSS
+164 SASEPSSS
-176 QSISGK
+176 STNISAK

-211 DLTQMDGK
+211 DLRELDGK

-236 KEFTLEQY
+236 KEFSIEQY
-244 GGRNY
+244 NGRNY

-255 QYLLFPQKSGNL
+255 QYLLFPQKSGKL
-267 TIPSITYEG
+267 TIPAITYEG
-276 VVVTRNR
+276 VVITRNR
-283 NIDPIEAFFNGQSG
+283 NLDPIEAFFNGQSG
-297 YTEVKRKITTPA
+297 YTEVKRKIATPT
-309 LTIHVSPLPN
+309 LTINVSPLPN
-319 KPAEFSGAVGKF
+319 KPEGFSGAVGKF
-331 SISSSISTKEV
+331 SVSSSISTKEV

-350 KISVK
+350 KISVQ
-355 GSGNMKLIATPEV
+355 GSGNMKLISTPEV
-368 KFPKDFETYDAK
+368 QFPKDFETYDAK

-391 LAGTKDFEYLFVP
+391 LSGTKDFEYLFVP
-404 RHAGTYE
+404 RHPGTYE
-411 IPAAQFIYFD
+411 IPAAEFIYFD
-421 TDARAYKTLTTEA
+421 TESRSYKTLKTEA
-434 YTIKVKKGKGSSGQS
+434 YTLKVNKGKGGAGQS
-449 VSNYTN
+449 VSNYSG

-462 LNQDIRYIKKG
+462 LNQDIRFIKKG
-473 EVELHQQGD
+473 DVNLHQPGD

-487 WKHWAAYLLPLF
+487 WKCWVAYLLPLL
-499 LFVLVMAL
+499 LFIIVMVL

-513 ANANVALSRGK
+513 AHANVALSRGR

-529 ALRRMKTAK
+529 ALKRMKTAK
-538 KLLDSHDTG
+538 KLLDAHDTG
-547 RFYDEVLRAL
+547 KFYDEVLRAL

-580 LSSRHVPEEQIQQ
+580 LTSRNVPAEQIQQ

-620 SAIGA
+620 SAISA